1 MSELISIIIP
11 FFNIEE
17 YFNECLESVINQTY
31 KNIEIILV
39 NDGST
44 DNSLEIAKKYKEK
57 DARIKIFTTK
67 NQGAA
72 KARNFGL
79 TKANG
84 EFISF
89 IDSDDIVDNDY
100 IEFLV
105 KLNNKYNKKIVCL
118 EPDSFKNKVI
128 EKLENEKTVVYE
140 VKDALKDLFLTK
152 ISSGITAKLFHK
164 SLFFNNK
171 FNDYLIA
178 EDFELLFRIFKEV
191 PSIAY
196 SYNKKYHYRIRDG
209 SIMHSS
215 YCDKNNTVFEL
226 LDSVEE
232 NCDES
237 LRKEF
242 AYYKTSILQD
252 HYKILAYS
260 KYKDKNKIQ
269 KIIRTRYKKSFID
282 KPQDYMNTRQKLL
295 GFLMFMPLPIYKIF
309 VNFIRIVKKV
319 ISWKF
324 KKDIEDR

>member
-17 YFNECLESVINQTY
+17 YFDECLESVINQTY

-84 EFISF
+84 KFISF

-118 EPDSFKNKVI
+118 EPDSFKNKI
-128 EKLENEKTVVYE
+128 IKKPMDEKTVVYE
-140 VKDALKDLFLTK
+140 AKDALKDLFLTK
-152 ISSGITAKLFHK
+152 ISSGVTGKLFHK
-164 SLFFNNK
+164 SLFLEDK
-171 FNDYLIA
+171 FKDFLIA
-178 EDFELLFRIFKEV
+178 EDFELLFRIFKKV
-191 PSIAY
+191 SFIIY
-196 SYNKKYHYRIRDG
+196 SYNKKYHYRIRNG

-232 NCDES
+232 KCDES

-269 KIIRTRYKKSFID
+269 KIIRARYKESFIN
-282 KPQDYMNTRQKLL
+282 KPQDYMSARQEIL
-295 GFLMFMPLPIYKIF
+295 GLLMFMPLPIYKISI
-309 VNFIRIVKKV
+309 NFIRIVKKV

-324 KKDIEDR
+324 